1 MKDLKQFQAQNM
13 IQTFNKEGNLS
24 GEHILKE
31 AIDLLSFYIF
41 KLHLGAELI

>member
-1 MKDLKQFQAQNM
+1 M

-31 AIDLLSFYIF
+31 AICLLSFCIF
-41 KLHLGAELI
+41 KLHLGMEFI